1 MSNLSDIQS
10 TAFGPELTALLEAH
24 AGPGRAPNLHNCIR
38 SITDID
44 RTVYDYCT
52 KIEALMKAIRALIDT
67 SAENDL
73 SAPLRHLAKLAEQ
86 RANLCKED
94 VTTMVE
100 EAGLNAVDEDTAVV

>member
-1 MSNLSDIQS
+1 MSNLSEIQAA
-10 TAFGPELTALLEAH
+10 AFGPELTALIEAH
-24 AGPGRAPNLHNCIR
+24 SGPSGAPNLTDCIR
-38 SITDID
+38 SITNID

-52 KIEALMKAIRALIDT
+52 KIEALMKAIRALVDT
-67 SAENDL
+67 SAETDL
-73 SAPLRHLAKLAEQ
+73 SDPLRHLAKLAEQ